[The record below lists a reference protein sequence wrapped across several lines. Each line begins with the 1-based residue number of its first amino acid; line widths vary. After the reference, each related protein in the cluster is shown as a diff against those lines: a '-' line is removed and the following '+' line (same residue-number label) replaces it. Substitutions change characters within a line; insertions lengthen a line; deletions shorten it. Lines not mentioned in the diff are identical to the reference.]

1 MTDLYCNGGVFGG
14 KCKAGCRLT
23 QEKLDEKGLLDASNN
38 CTNPNCGHHYG
49 DHPPAPQQ
57 AASGEIEL
65 DKKSLLC
72 NFNCGTLSELWCAR
86 V

>member
-14 KCKAGCRLT
+14 KCGRGCRLT
-23 QEKLDEKGLLDASNN
+23 QETLKGAGIQVFGKCRKCNHDF
-38 CTNPNCGHHYG
+38 G

-65 DKKSLLC
+65 DKRSLLC
-72 NFNCGTLSELWCAR
+72 TFNCGTLSELWCKR